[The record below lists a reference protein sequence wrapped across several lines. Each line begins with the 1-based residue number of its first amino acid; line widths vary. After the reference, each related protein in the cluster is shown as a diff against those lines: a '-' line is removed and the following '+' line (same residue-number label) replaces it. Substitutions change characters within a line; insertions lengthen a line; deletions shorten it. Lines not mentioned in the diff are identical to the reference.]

1 MSLLLRVG
9 GVAEAF
15 LDLPL
20 LTVIGVVAAGI
31 VLIFLAKLLRCYPVV
46 FFGLALTI
54 TASFI
59 SFIYLY
65 EPILGLYWMLFSL
78 LGALFAGLWLYK
90 NKRWAFWFAVGSDLA
105 LLSSAFFLFEVPNYE
120 WPELEGDTLVAFAK
134 AVLVPL
140 VVFFAISVIGNLIF
154 NLIVPKATHKDRN
167 ERKHLTNVETLIG
180 QRVTIVKDKVDGRPQ
195 RGYIGDVDWAIEPL
209 YMYESFKVGDVVKV
223 VTIKGVTLMCT
234 RDGKDYRK
242 EIREKRKEEAS
253 KQRIL
258 DEEKRAKRA
267 AAKAAKK
274 LEAAKERA
282 RAEEAKAKEEE
293 EIRKI
298 KEQRK
303 ADAEKEKAELAKIK
317 NDRKLANLT
326 KKKNALKAR
335 NEKKAEEHAK
345 KVEKAEKKATS
356 KPEKVE
362 APKAKA
368 PAKEKPV
375 KHEKKEP
382 VVKEKRCFFK
392 NVYDLVYFIASIV
405 IFVISLV
412 VIILFL
418 LKVFN
423 SSLLAIIC
431 YVFFGL
437 ALLYLIAIFVLELRK
452 MKQKQVEEK
461 PEEPKEEPKVEEP
474 KEEPKAEEP
483 KVEEPK
489 VEEEAEEP
497 ATKEKAEFVPFNVRL
512 QNADDFLRGA
522 YNELKSEVLSYGIKS
537 RVSSTGDTFR
547 LHTKAYVKMVIAGK
561 YLKLYFALNPA
572 DYRDSTY
579 PFEDASRMGAHKDTP
594 FVFKIKSGL
603 SIRRAKVLIAD
614 AAKVDGLEQG
624 EVVPHDHAKDLF

>member
-1 MSLLLRVG
+1 M
-9 GVAEAF
+9 
-15 LDLPL
+15 
-20 LTVIGVVAAGI
+20 
-31 VLIFLAKLLRCYPVV
+31 
-46 FFGLALTI
+46 
-54 TASFI
+54 
-59 SFIYLY
+59 
-65 EPILGLYWMLFSL
+65 FSL
-78 LGALFAGLWLYK
+78 LGALFAALWLYK

-120 WPELEGDTLVAFAK
+120 WPELEGETLVAFAK

-140 VVFFAISVIGNLIF
+140 AVFFVISVVGNLIF

-167 ERKHLTNVETLIG
+167 ERKHITNVESIIG
-180 QRVTIVKDKVDGRPQ
+180 KRVTVVKDKVDGRPQ
-195 RGYIGDVDWAIEPL
+195 RGFVGDVDWAIEPL
-209 YMYESFKVGDVVKV
+209 YSYESFKVGDVVKI

-242 EIREKRKEEAS
+242 EIKEKRKEEAA

-282 RAEEAKAKEEE
+282 RAEEEKAKVEE

-335 NEKKAEEHAK
+335 ADKKAEEHAK
-345 KVEKAEKKATS
+345 NVEKAEKKAAEPR
-356 KPEKVE
+356 PE
-362 APKAKA
+362 KAKA
-368 PAKEKPV
+368 PKAPKEKPV
-375 KHEKKEP
+375 KSEKKEH
-382 VVKEKRCFFK
+382 VVKEKRSYFK
-392 NVYDLVYFIASIV
+392 NAFDLVYFIASIV

-423 SSLLAIIC
+423 SNLLSLLC
-431 YVFFGL
+431 YIFFGL
-437 ALLYLIAIFVLELRK
+437 ALLYLIGIFVLELLK
-452 MKQKQVEEK
+452 IKQKQAEKEEPK
-461 PEEPKEEPKVEEP
+461 AEEPKEEIKVEEPKAEEPKAEEPKAEEP
-474 KEEPKAEEP
+474 KEEPKAEE
-483 KVEEPK
+483 
-489 VEEEAEEP
+489 EP
-497 ATKEKAEFVPFNVRL
+497 AESVSKEKAEFVPFNVRL
-512 QNADDFLRGA
+512 QNADEFLRGA